1 MAKKLFTVWL
11 SLTILLFSSISI
23 CAEETVQA
31 EYFNKNI
38 VVNGENILNYQSDN
52 PFILHKNLT
61 YFPLNAEMGRILG
74 FTWDIN
80 WESRTVTLTK
90 TESTQKNFGQQWMKT
105 NKNKIAT
112 EVLTDIKLNLVAEKK
127 NPIASMVEGVVGTGD
142 GNAQQPALT
151 GVFEAGGSSSG
162 AVETQDAFL
171 DPLANTL
178 ANTITDTTSLGA
190 IGTQVDLTSY
200 DILTVGD
207 VIYIPLGVMKTE
219 PNFGWDIFFDTYS
232 GIYLTTD
239 GITPAQST
247 FNEAES
253 KYNKGLA
260 GYVMNYNKNYSVSQ
274 ALNLVFLFKTE
285 ANIYKMDPLL
295 LMAVAHKEST
305 FTAGAK
311 SGGGALGMMQ
321 VMPSTGAR
329 YGLKPSDLLDA
340 HKNVEFGTLY
350 LKDRIAAYN
359 GDWIKALSAYNQ
371 GSVKVNRGGFSTRY
385 ANQVVLKYDKI
396 KSFLTTNGY
405 GLGVI

>member
-38 VVNGENILNYQSDN
+38 VVNGVNILNYQSDN

-90 TESTQKNFGQQWMKT
+90 TESTQKNFSQQWMKT

-112 EVLTDIKLNLVAEKK
+112 EVLTDIRLNLVAEQK
-127 NPIASMVEGVVGTGD
+127 NPIASMFEGVLGTEVGT
-142 GNAQQPALT
+142 AQQQRTLT
-151 GVFEAGGSSSG
+151 DGGFKTGEASTG
-162 AVETQDAFL
+162 AVETPDALL

-178 ANTITDTTSLGA
+178 ADTTSTSA
-190 IGTQVDLTSY
+190 IGTQVDLTKY

-207 VIYIPLGVMKTE
+207 LIYIPMGIMKTE
-219 PNFGWDIFFDTYS
+219 PNFGWDMLFDTYS
-232 GIYLTTD
+232 GVYLTTD

-247 FNEAES
+247 VNEAES
-253 KYNKGLA
+253 RYNKGLA
-260 GYVMNYNKNYSVSQ
+260 GYVMNYNRNYSMSQ
-274 ALNLVFLFKTE
+274 ALKLVFLFKTE

-321 VMPSTGAR
+321 VMPATGAR

-350 LKDRIAAYN
+350 LKERIAAYN

-385 ANQVVLKYDKI
+385 ANQVVLKYNKI

-405 GLGVI
+405 GLGEM